1 MNPSTPG
8 VPTLLRG
15 SRILVVALVGIVLL
29 LTAGKALAG
38 FYIEVLWQAEAGYL
52 DVFWRRLVWEWGV
65 RTAAGVVVGV
75 LVFVNLRIAAT
86 TLGGIQIRRR
96 FGNLEISERL
106 PRRLVT
112 LVLVSAAVL
121 IGLWFGG
128 SVSPGIGW
136 QVLLAFSSEAWG
148 LQEPVLGRDAGF
160 YVFWYPVLGAAATF
174 GIVTTFL
181 LFTLASAGYAA
192 TGALSWV
199 GGRLRA
205 HPVARTHL
213 AALLIVFFVLLA
225 VQLALGRYDLI
236 LGGTSG
242 VQGIFG
248 FTDANARLPALQT
261 LSFICLVA
269 AGLTAWGARKNSAAP
284 ILVGVAAVM
293 VATLL
298 IGNLVP
304 GLVQSFRVEPNE
316 LERETPFIEHN
327 LDFTRLGFGID
338 DVQRD
343 TFAFDAQAPIDWNE
357 AGRQFAGLPVWGSG
371 TSAPVLTT
379 YNEVEARF
387 RYYEFDRVHV
397 DRYPTPQ
404 GLAPVAISVRHV
416 DQAGIPIRNWQN
428 LHLRE
433 LYVAGMGAVA
443 SIATS
448 RTPEGRPEML
458 VRGLPPEVS
467 PNAAVPGLEL
477 ERPHIFYGAVEQ
489 GAYVVVTP
497 GAEQF
502 LAPDSSAGVP
512 GQDFPEGIQVSGALR
527 TALLAW
533 EFASA
538 NLLFAAEL
546 TDDSRFLH
554 RRNVVARAAAI
565 APFLRFIERPYPVI
579 HDGRIVW
586 MIDGFVGTRSFP
598 LSARYETGGA
608 RRIVNYLRNSV
619 KITVDAV
626 TGDIAFYRVPIDDP
640 LTDAYSS
647 AYPGLFRDIS
657 EMPEGLRAHLRYPRA
672 LLDLQASVFLQY
684 HQETAAT
691 FHGQQDVWFESEELS
706 VGPQPVPYTPEY
718 GIYRLPG
725 EEDPRFQLTTVFVPA
740 GRENLTALLAARTAD
755 TGVPELHMV
764 DLSVTD
770 QVRGPRQIEALA
782 EQDPQISQQ
791 FSLWRTG
798 GSQVWTGHLHV
809 VPVGQRVLY
818 MEPVFLAAEDDAIPD
833 LTRFLVSDGV
843 RVVMTESIS
852 DALARLAGLDTSTG
866 PTTAPEPDGAAETVG
881 ADPST
886 WPAAALT
893 LLQSAEDRARAGD
906 WEGYGRALDELRELL
921 QRLQS
926 GSR

>member
-1 MNPSTPG
+1 MNASTPG
-8 VPTLLRG
+8 VPNLLRG
-15 SRILVVALVGIVLL
+15 SRLLIAALVAVLL
-29 LTAGKALAG
+29 ILTAGRAAAG

-52 DVFWRRLVWEWGV
+52 AVFQRRLLWEWGV
-65 RTAAGVVVGV
+65 RIAAGVIVGV
-75 LVFVNLRIAAT
+75 LVFLNLRIAAT

-106 PRRLVT
+106 PKRLVT
-112 LVLVSAAVL
+112 LALGTAAVL

-128 SVSPGIGW
+128 SIPPGIGW
-136 QVLLAFSSEAWG
+136 QLLLAVSSGAWG
-148 LQEPVLGRDAGF
+148 IQEPILGRDAGF
-160 YVFWYPVLGAAATF
+160 YVFWYPVLGAGVTF
-174 GIVTTFL
+174 GLVTTFL

-205 HPVARTHL
+205 HPIARTHL
-213 AALLIVFFVLLA
+213 AVLLIVFFVLLA
-225 VQLALGRYDLI
+225 GQLLLGRYDLL

-248 FTDANARLPALQT
+248 FTDAQARLPALQT
-261 LSFICLVA
+261 LAFICLLA
-269 AGLTAWGARKNSAAP
+269 AGLTGWGARRDSAAP

-293 VATLL
+293 LATLV

-327 LDFTRLGFGID
+327 LDFTRLGFGIE

-343 TFAFDAQAPIDWNE
+343 TFAYDAAASIDW
-357 AGRQFAGLPVWGSG
+357 ADAADQFAGLPIWGSG
-371 TSAPVLTT
+371 TSSPVLTT

-387 RYYEFDRVHV
+387 RYYQFDRVHV
-397 DRYPTPQ
+397 DRYPTENGPT
-404 GLAPVAISVRHV
+404 PVAISVRHV

-443 SIATS
+443 SVATS

-458 VRGLPPEVS
+458 VRGLPPEVAS
-467 PNAAVPGLEL
+467 EAAVPGLEL
-477 ERPHIFYGAVEQ
+477 DRPQIFYGAIEQ
-489 GAYVVVTP
+489 GPYVVVTP
-497 GAEQF
+497 GADQF
-502 LAPDSSAGVP
+502 LAPDSSAGLA
-512 GQDFPEGIQVSGALR
+512 GRDFPEGIQMSGPLR

-533 EFASA
+533 EFTSA
-538 NLLFAAEL
+538 NLLFSAEL
-546 TDDSRFLH
+546 TDESRFLY

-579 HDGRIVW
+579 HEGRVVW
-586 MIDGFVGTRSFP
+586 IIDGFVGTRSFP

-626 TGDIAFYRVPIDDP
+626 TGDITFYRVPIEDP
-640 LTDAYSS
+640 LTDAYAS

-657 EMPEGLRAHLRYPRA
+657 EMPETLRSHLRYPRA
-672 LLDLQASVFLQY
+672 LLDLQASVLLQY

-691 FHGQQDVWFESEELS
+691 FHGQQDVWLESEELS
-706 VGPQPVPYTPEY
+706 NGPQPVPYVPEY
-718 GIYRLPG
+718 AIYRLPG
-725 EEDPRFQLTTVFVPA
+725 EEEARFQLTTAFVPA
-740 GRENLTALLAARTAD
+740 GRENLTALLSGRTDDA
-755 TGVPELHMV
+755 GIPELHLV

-782 EQDPQISQQ
+782 EQDPEISQQ

-809 VPVGQRVLY
+809 VPVGRRLLY

-833 LTRFLVSDGV
+833 LTRFVVSDGV
-843 RVVMTESIS
+843 RVVMDQTLAGAFARLSGRESS
-852 DALARLAGLDTSTG
+852 SASAPPGTPPADDALSTD
-866 PTTAPEPDGAAETVG
+866 PAE
-881 ADPST
+881 

-893 LLQSAEDRARAGD
+893 LLESAEDRARAGD
-906 WEGYGRALDELRELL
+906 WEGYGRALDELRSLL
-921 QRLQS
+921 QRLQA